1 MVKLIKLHNVTLEY
15 ANNKNGIL
23 LDVCKK
29 SAYSKIWH
37 YWFFVYKER

>member
-23 LDVCKK
+23 LDVVRRVHIKNL
-29 SAYSKIWH
+29 ALLV
-37 YWFFVYKER
+37 FRV